1 LEERH
6 AIDKGNA
13 RRLLKLAWQV
23 GRRQKGPGK
32 RAGKLFAGKAKT
44 GSINKK
50 GDNQSK
56 QTKEECICA
65 ANYY

>member
-1 LEERH
+1 MEERH

-32 RAGKLFAGKAKT
+32 RAGKAKT

>member
-23 GRRQKGPGK
+23 GRRQKGSGK
-32 RAGKLFAGKAKT
+32 RAGKAKT
-44 GSINKK
+44 GSINKT
-50 GDNQSK
+50 GTISQNK
-56 QTKEECICA
+56 QRRSA
-65 ANYY
+65 YA